1 MYGTVKIGN
10 TEIDMAANAASPYV
24 YKSIFHEDFLV
35 EIQKEN
41 ASADIFQK
49 MGFVMAQ
56 QAKESKIS
64 ELMKI
69 NETAFYEWLSEFE
82 PMAVL
87 EAAGEISNL
96 YMGQTNKTSSPKKKG
111 G

>member
-1 MYGTVKIGN
+1 MYGKVKIGN

-35 EIQKEN
+35 EVQKPEV
-41 ASADIFQK
+41 SADIFQK
-49 MGFVMAQ
+49 MGFVMAM
-56 QAKESKIS
+56 QAKESKLS

-69 NETAFYEWLSEFE
+69 NEAAFYEWLSAFE

-87 EAAGEISNL
+87 EASGEISNL
-96 YMGQTNKTSSPKKKG
+96 YMGQTKKTSSPKKQG